1 MLRRGGRG
9 TAGSARGA
17 VPAAVLAAALVAGC
31 TGASEQD
38 ATSRASVSPPASSS
52 PSPASASP
60 APSSSSAESPAASGS
75 PRTGA
80 GPRLD
85 TWQIG
90 AHVLPLAPDG
100 FGVRR
105 PTPRQLRVRRMPTV
119 EALPPPPTD
128 AYRSSVGPIT
138 PWVRG
143 RMGTSWSRGCPVGLD
158 DLRYVRVTFYG
169 FDHRPHT
176 GELIVRKGHARPIT
190 KVFRRLYAAHFPIEQ
205 MTLPTTAERDLTP
218 TGDGNGTGATVC
230 RPTTG
235 QSFWSAHALGLAIDV
250 NPFQNPYVKGDLVLP
265 ELAGAYTDRSW
276 HRPGMI
282 LPGGVVVRAF
292 AAIGW
297 EWGGAWHT
305 LKDYQH
311 FSALNR

>member
-1 MLRRGGRG
+1 MPFPGGRG
-9 TAGSARGA
+9 LLG
-17 VPAAVLAAALVAGC
+17 AVLATALVAGC
-31 TGASEQD
+31 AGTPEKPAAVPTPESSVGSSAGSASPSGE
-38 ATSRASVSPPASSS
+38 ARTSTPAAPEPSAPTRSGSVSP
-52 PSPASASP
+52 
-60 APSSSSAESPAASGS
+60 
-75 PRTGA
+75 
-80 GPRLD
+80 GPHLD
-85 TWQIG
+85 TWKIG

-105 PTPRQLRVRRMPTV
+105 PTPKQLRVRIMPTI

-128 AYRSSVGPIT
+128 AYRSSVGRIT
-138 PWVRG
+138 PWVRD
-143 RMGTSWSRGCPVGLD
+143 RMGTSWSKGCPVGLK

-169 FDHRPHT
+169 FDHQPHT

-190 KVFRRLYAAHFPIEQ
+190 TVFRKLYAARFPIEQ
-205 MTLPTTAERDLTP
+205 MTLPTSAERDLTP

-235 QSFWSAHALGLAIDV
+235 QTFWSAHALGLAIDV

-265 ELAGAYTDRSW
+265 ELAGAYTKRSW

-292 AAIGW
+292 ASIGW

-311 FSALNR
+311 FSPLNR